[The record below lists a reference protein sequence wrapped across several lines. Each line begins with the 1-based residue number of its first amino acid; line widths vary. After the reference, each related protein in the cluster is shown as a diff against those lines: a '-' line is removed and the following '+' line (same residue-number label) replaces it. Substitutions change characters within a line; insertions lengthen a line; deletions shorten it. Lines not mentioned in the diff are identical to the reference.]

1 MNILEKYRVIL
12 WDFDGVIIDSNEVRE
27 LGFTESLS
35 EFSSQQVEQLLE
47 YHRINGGLSR
57 YNKFRYFFEEIL
69 GETVTEKVVQD
80 FARKFSQVVL
90 NRLINPSLLLSDS
103 IAFIS
108 EFHSRIQMHVVS
120 GSDGEE
126 LRQICSALGISKYF
140 RSINGSP
147 TPKIE
152 LVSNLLQS
160 YELEASD
167 VCLIGDSINDYEAAI
182 ENGIQFYGYNN
193 SELKGSHG
201 EYITSF
207 DALYGHER

>member
-1 MNILEKYRVIL
+1 MNILEEYKVIL

-35 EFSSQQVEQLLE
+35 EFSSDQVEQLLE
-47 YHRINGGLSR
+47 YHRKNGGLSR
-57 YNKFRYFFEEIL
+57 YSKFRYFFEEIL
-69 GETVTEKVVQD
+69 GETITEKVVQD
-80 FARKFSQVVL
+80 YARKFSHVVL

-103 IAFIS
+103 IEFIS

-126 LRQICSALGISKYF
+126 LQQICSGLGISKYF

-160 YELEASD
+160 YELEPSD
-167 VCLIGDSINDYEAAI
+167 VCLIGDSINDYDASVI
-182 ENGIQFYGYNN
+182 NSIDFFGYNN
-193 SELKGSHG
+193 LSLKKEGRL
-201 EYITSF
+201 YIDSF
-207 DALYGHER
+207 KGL

>member
-1 MNILEKYRVIL
+1 MNILEEYKVIL

-35 EFSSQQVEQLLE
+35 EFSSDQVEQLLE
-47 YHRINGGLSR
+47 YHRLNGGLSR
-57 YNKFRYFFEEIL
+57 YSKFRYFFEEIL
-69 GETVTEKVVQD
+69 GETITEKVVQD
-80 FARKFSQVVL
+80 YARKFSHVVL

-103 IAFIS
+103 IEFIS

-126 LRQICSALGISKYF
+126 LQQICSGLGISKYF

-160 YELEASD
+160 YELEPSD
-167 VCLIGDSINDYEAAI
+167 VCLIGDSINDYDASVI
-182 ENGIQFYGYNN
+182 NSIDFFGYNN
-193 SELKGSHG
+193 LSLKKEGHL
-201 EYITSF
+201 YIDSF
-207 DALYGHER
+207 KGL

>member
-1 MNILEKYRVIL
+1 MR
-12 WDFDGVIIDSNEVRE
+12 
-27 LGFTESLS
+27 
-35 EFSSQQVEQLLE
+35 E

-57 YNKFRYFFEEIL
+57 YKKVRYFFEEIL

-80 FARKFSQVVL
+80 YARKFSHVVL

-108 EFHSRIQMHVVS
+108 EFHSRTQMHVVS

-126 LRQICSALGISKYF
+126 LRQICSGLGISKYF
-140 RSINGSP
+140 KSINGAP

-160 YELEASD
+160 FELEASD
-167 VCLIGDSINDYEAAI
+167 VCLIGDSINDYEASVI
-182 ENGIQFYGYNN
+182 NNIDFFGYNN
-193 SELKGSHG
+193 LSLKKEGHL
-201 EYITSF
+201 YIDSF
-207 DALYGHER
+207 EGL